1 MKNLIKKILG
11 IHPEQLKITKI
22 IEVGSSDPDVRI
34 QEIRK
39 RNLQLVIIK
48 FFDSSILK
56 YSNEMHINSFFM
68 KGLLYPVEKRISR
81 NITDKTA
88 RLIEC
93 HLRLRSGVLD
103 EDPAPII
110 IERGYIPHID
120 IANSFSNQYL
130 SLSSEK
136 PTEYLEHNLFDPLK
150 LLILDISELEK
161 VLINDGFIPVEYGK
175 ILINRASEKEIT
187 IIKGDNYLTFNGE
200 FVAVYPPENQDVKM
214 VRSECRAIPDAS
226 VAEPY
231 AKHSTHLGH

>member
-48 FFDSSILK
+48 FYNSSILEYANK
-56 YSNEMHINSFFM
+56 MRMHVFFI
-68 KGLLYPVEKRISR
+68 KGRLFTYRS
-81 NITDKTA
+81 ITDKTA

-130 SLSSEK
+130 TLSSEK

-161 VLINDGFIPVEYGK
+161 VLINDGFIPVEYGR

-214 VRSECRAIPDAS
+214 VGSECRAIPDAS

>member
-1 MKNLIKKILG
+1 MMKNLIKKILG

-22 IEVGSSDPDVRI
+22 IEVGSSDPDARI

-48 FFDSSILK
+48 FYNSSILEYANK
-56 YSNEMHINSFFM
+56 MQMPVFLV
-68 KGLLYPVEKRISR
+68 KGRLFTYRSI
-81 NITDKTA
+81 ITNKTA

-120 IANSFSNQYL
+120 IANSFSNQCL
-130 SLSSEK
+130 TLSSEK

-175 ILINRASEKEIT
+175 ILINRASTKEIT

-200 FVAVYPPENQDVKM
+200 FVAVFNK
-214 VRSECRAIPDAS
+214 
-226 VAEPY
+226 
-231 AKHSTHLGH
+231 